1 MIDRRNHSNGRGV
14 TGAVRLDP
22 GVHEGGAPR
31 PPSEAALEALVVS
44 KSFGDRRAL
53 HEVSLSVERGQVR
66 ALLGPNGA
74 GKTTLLR
81 ILSGL
86 VLPDS
91 GSVRICGTDPHT
103 NERVVRR
110 KLGLVPS
117 GDRTFYLRLS
127 GLENLVFF
135 ARLHGMRRGRARERA
150 YEVLEQVELMDAARL
165 AVQKY
170 SHGMQKRLSVAR
182 ALLTEPAVFLIDE
195 ATHDL
200 DPAAARNVIEIVR
213 GLCRHGVAVIWATQ
227 RLDEIRGFADG
238 VSLLSRGHVQFSGS
252 VPELMSHA
260 APRRFLLRLDG
271 QPGHDLDERVATA
284 LAGRGSAESSGGTG
298 SGHLTMHL
306 HADVILG
313 EALAALTAANLQ
325 VLACREERS
334 EIEEAFLSL
343 MGKDGG

>member
-1 MIDRRNHSNGRGV
+1 MIHVQNYTNGA
-14 TGAVRLDP
+14 GAARAIRVDP
-22 GVHEGGAPR
+22 AVGGTTE
-31 PPSEAALEALVVS
+31 PPAEAALEALLVS
-44 KSFGDRRAL
+44 KTFARLRVLD
-53 HEVSLSVERGQVR
+53 EVSLTVKRGQAR

-81 ILSGL
+81 IMSGL
-86 VLPDS
+86 VMPDT
-91 GSVRICGTDPHT
+91 GSVRVCGLDPGRS
-103 NERVVRR
+103 ERLVRR
-110 KLGLVPS
+110 QLGLVPS

-135 ARLHGMRRGRARERA
+135 ARMHGMRRGRARVRA
-150 YEVLEQVELMDAARL
+150 LEVLEQVDLGDAAGL

-182 ALLTEPAVFLIDE
+182 ALLTEPSVLLVDE

-213 GLCRHGVAVIWATQ
+213 GLCRQGVAVIWATQ
-227 RLDEIRGFADG
+227 RLDEIRGFADC
-238 VSLLSRGHVQFSGS
+238 VSLLSRGHVLFSDS

-260 APRRFLLRLDG
+260 APRRFLLRLEDG
-271 QPGHDLDERVATA
+271 LPSHNLDERVIAA
-284 LAGRGSAESSGGTG
+284 LAGRGSAESTGGGGT
-298 SGHLTMHL
+298 GHLTMHL
-306 HADVILG
+306 RDDVILG
-313 EALAALTAANLQ
+313 DALAALTAANLQ

-343 MGKDGG
+343 MRKEAA